1 LRRLEQSST
10 PEPKVTALQ
19 SGPHDSDRQV
29 LAKALRRLFELWNL
43 DQQESASLLGL
54 KADDP
59 TLTAIRGG
67 AALPDQP
74 FIVAR
79 ARVLLRI
86 HRNLQL
92 LLPTNPQ
99 VASKWM
105 HAPHSA
111 LNGET
116 PIETI
121 RNEGDAGADKVS
133 LLLQRQFAR

>member
-1 LRRLEQSST
+1 
-10 PEPKVTALQ
+10 VTALQ
-19 SGPHDSDRQV
+19 SGPDDSDRQV

-59 TLTAIRGG
+59 ALPAIRGG

-74 FIVAR
+74 SIVAR

-105 HAPHSA
+105 HASNSA

-116 PIETI
+116 PMETI
-121 RNEGDAGADKVS
+121 RKEGDAGADKVS
-133 LLLQRQFAR
+133 LLIQRQFAR